1 MEKDLMLLANRV
13 LTELG
18 RRCGTDTTRDWNTV
32 ERRVENEGI
41 EFLTISLPSYAQ
53 GLERGLDEGKID
65 PSNFEGYAL
74 KGRTPKFL
82 GGFMDLIF
90 DRDGGW
96 LLKGPDSQVG
106 YLTSDLER
114 DFTLRRDDA
123 IQAIRQFSLM
133 FAKMS
138 SECSQERNDAAVAK
152 FLQCEDD
159 LRRLELTEDM
169 LSSFKRVSNL
179 LWNNVIR
186 GVEKRYLEHGIV
198 PKHGPGATADGLRGN
213 SKYLQVEWPS
223 RLDKCFPDW
232 EFLLP
237 SQRFMENLD
246 HLKVI
251 EPGEERP
258 VKVTLVPKTLKT
270 PRIIAIEPT
279 AMQYAQQGLLEAI
292 REFLENSDYS
302 RGFVGINDQTPN
314 QRMARYGS
322 VLGSNPLIGLATLD
336 LSEASDRV
344 SNQLVRTMFEDFPD
358 LGECIQACRSS
369 RAVMPDGS
377 VIELVKFASM
387 GSALTFPIEAMVFT
401 TIIMMGIEKEL
412 NQPLTLKLLA
422 ELKSGVH
429 VYGDDIIV
437 PIDYVHSV
445 IRQLEAF
452 GLRVNRHKSFWN
464 GKFRESCGKEYFDGA
479 DVSIV
484 RVRSELPKSRT
495 DVRAIVSTVSL
506 RNQMYKSGMWET
518 AAHLD
523 RVLERIIPF
532 PTVHENSPVLGR
544 HTYLQYQVD
553 RMCPS
558 LHRPLVKG
566 YAVKDNPPPSLLDG
580 VGALMKVFLKRG
592 DEPFDDEKH
601 LVRQGRSRAV
611 SIKLAWYP
619 PF

>member
-1 MEKDLMLLANRV
+1 M
-13 LTELG
+13 
-18 RRCGTDTTRDWNTV
+18 
-32 ERRVENEGI
+32 RRVENEGL
-41 EFLTISLPSYAQ
+41 EFLTITLPSFAQ
-53 GLERGLDEGKID
+53 GLERGLDEGRID
-65 PSNFEGYAL
+65 PNNFKGFAF

-96 LLKGPDSQVG
+96 LLKEAPCAEGEN
-106 YLTSDLER
+106 LAER
-114 DFTLRRDDA
+114 QESFVHERNDA

-138 SECSQERNDAAVAK
+138 AKCSDERNAAAIDK
-152 FLQCEDD
+152 FLQCEND
-159 LRRLELTEDM
+159 LGRLVLSEDM

-186 GVEKRYLEHGIV
+186 GVEKRYLEYGIV
-198 PKHGPGATADGLRGN
+198 PKHGPGATADKLRGN
-213 SKYLQVEWPS
+213 AKYNQTEWPQ
-223 RLDKCFPDW
+223 RLGECFPDW

-237 SQRFMENLD
+237 NQRFMEHLD
-246 HLKVI
+246 RLTIV
-251 EPGEERP
+251 EPGDERP

-292 REFLENSDYS
+292 REFLENIDYS
-302 RGFVGINDQTPN
+302 RGFVGIEDQTPN
-314 QRMARYGS
+314 QRMALRGS
-322 VLGSNPLIGLATLD
+322 VMGSNPLHGLATLD

-358 LGECIQACRSS
+358 LGEAIQACRSS
-369 RAVMPDGS
+369 RAVMLDGS

-387 GSALTFPIEAMVFT
+387 GSALCFPIEAMVFT
-401 TIIMMGIEKEL
+401 TLVFMGIEEEL
-412 NQPLTLKLLA
+412 NRPLTLGTLA
-422 ELKSGVH
+422 EFKGAVR

-445 IRQLEAF
+445 IRTLEGF

-464 GKFRESCGKEYFDGA
+464 GKFRESCGKEYYDGA

-484 RVRSELPKSRT
+484 RVRAALPKSRT
-495 DVRAIVSTVSL
+495 DVQEIVSTVSL
-506 RNQMYKSGMWET
+506 RNQMYKAGMWQT
-518 AAHLD
+518 AKHLD
-523 RVLERIIPF
+523 SVLEGVIPF

-544 HTYLQYQVD
+544 HTFLSYQTD
-553 RMCPS
+553 RMCPT

-566 YAVKDNPPPSLLDG
+566 YAVVDNPPPSKLDG
-580 VGALMKVFLKRG
+580 VGALMKIFLKRG
-592 DEPFDDEKH
+592 DKPFDDEKH
-601 LVRQGRSRAV
+601 LKRQGRSRAV
-611 SIKLAWYP
+611 SIKLAWFP